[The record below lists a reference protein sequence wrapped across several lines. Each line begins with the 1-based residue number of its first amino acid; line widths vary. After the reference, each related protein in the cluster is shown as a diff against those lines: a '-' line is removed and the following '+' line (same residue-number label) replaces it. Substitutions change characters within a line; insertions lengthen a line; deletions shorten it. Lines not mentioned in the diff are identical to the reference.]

1 MYLDQFQ
8 CSALFSVVRVLLQI
22 ASMYFLRNVVSRA
35 YNLTYIERVNAG
47 ILSKLRY
54 IFWTK
59 FSNEKSH
66 AFGRIMVLIALVVSA
81 ALTWLPTLLNQLYRY
96 EPTYLPQNNKDYT
109 LNYKQLRLTK
119 VEPNHIDISQLL
131 INMSVVSNSSR
142 FYGYK
147 GSLPTMTPC
156 THSPSNN
163 AAGGTSHHQGIL
175 MTCFGD
181 TTVSLGNISDP
192 KVSALDYSND
202 PMRVP
207 PETPSATNNYTF
219 YPIYVKSGPV
229 NLNMVYATLAPVSSG
244 DFYEDSENGIQ
255 SIDNCVAYN
264 GKSRQCVRNT
274 LGYLIIDQKG
284 ILVVQKKFVYQGG
297 TGDQDGSD
305 ICDQLATPIWQ
316 TMCKARDTGTFGK
329 TGFQNLTMTERG
341 ARWDIFWGEGTS
353 LGGSYTQVSRDFG
366 ALSLEIS
373 IMGYMDP
380 ARIPDTAEIR
390 QMIKDRQGNKDPT
403 CFWGQELFEAT
414 RIYTTSN
421 RQTGSQWVNYGFS
434 PEEITKMTSLILLGS
449 PAYHGS
455 ITMTESEILARVPN
469 WVLFLLVGMTIVLAA
484 LGYIAGWNVASE
496 MGLPFSE
503 VIPRTVRTTSVSRGY
518 FDKRDVANMTLRK
531 AAPFLEG
538 SSPTHKLPPTIHV
551 DDLQLMVE
559 GDQLRLLS
567 TKERE

>member
-8 CSALFSVVRVLLQI
+8 CSALLSVIRVLLQI

-35 YNLTYIERVNAG
+35 YNLTYIERVDAG

-54 IFWTK
+54 IFWTR

-81 ALTWLPTLLNQLYRY
+81 SLTWLPTLINQLYRY

-119 VEPNHIDISQLL
+119 VEPNYIDISQLL

-156 THSPSNN
+156 THTLSNN
-163 AAGGTSHHQGIL
+163 TSSNSQGIL

-181 TTVSLGNISDP
+181 TTVSLGDISDP
-192 KVSALDYSND
+192 KVNALDHSN
-202 PMRVP
+202 PIKAP
-207 PETPSATNNYTF
+207 PTPPGPSPSSRDNYTF
-219 YPIYVKSGPV
+219 YPIYVEAGPV

-244 DFYEDSENGIQ
+244 DFFEDSENGIQ

-284 ILVVQKKFVYQGG
+284 VLIVQKKFVYQGG
-297 TGDQDGSD
+297 TGDQDSSN

-316 TMCKARDTGTFGK
+316 TMCKARNTDTF
-329 TGFQNLTMTERG
+329 GFQNLTMTERG

-353 LGGSYTQVSRDFG
+353 LGGAYTQVSRDFG

-434 PEEITKMTSLILLGS
+434 PEEITKMTSFILFGS

-455 ITMTESEILARVPN
+455 ITMTESEILALIPN
-469 WVLFLLVGMTIVLAA
+469 WVLFFLVGTIIVLAA
-484 LGYIAGWNVASE
+484 LGCITGWNVASE
-496 MGLPFSE
+496 MRLPFSE
-503 VIPRTVRTTSVSRGY
+503 VIPRTARATSISRGY
-518 FDKRDVANMTLRK
+518 FDKRNVANMTLRK

-538 SSPTHKLPPTIHV
+538 SSPTHRLPPTIHV
-551 DDLQLMVE
+551 DDLQLNVE

-567 TKERE
+567 TKE